1 MSPRPRTLRND
12 PFRALADPVRR
23 DIVEMLWQRQTC
35 SAGEIA
41 GRFPH
46 ISRPAV
52 SRHLKVL
59 RQARLVRAQGVGRE
73 HRYQVDPTGLARM
86 QRDWFAQF
94 TSLWG
99 ASLTALKDHVESGKR
114 GMGDPEL

>member
-1 MSPRPRTLRND
+1 MSPRPHARASD
-12 PFRALADPVRR
+12 PFRALADPTRR
-23 DIVEMLWQRQTC
+23 GIIELLWKRRVC

-41 GRFPH
+41 DRFRN

-59 RQARLVRAQGVGRE
+59 RQARLVRAKGIGRE
-73 HRYQVDPTGLARM
+73 HRYQVDGTALARM

-94 TSLWG
+94 TSIWG
-99 ASLTALKDHVESGKR
+99 TSLAALKQQVESGNTK
-114 GMGDPEL
+114 

>member
-1 MSPRPRTLRND
+1 MSPRPHTLRDD

-41 GRFPH
+41 GRFRH

-59 RQARLVRAQGVGRE
+59 RRARLVRAKGVGRE
-73 HRYQVDPTGLARM
+73 HHYQVDPTGLTRM

-99 ASLTALKDHVESGKR
+99 ASLTALKEHVESAKHEV
-114 GMGDPEL
+114 GDREL